1 MELSAKKKKKN
12 SGSASGGVVFRASPP
27 APLLFYTR
35 LPLLKS
41 PVPVNDFY
49 VRKIGIIFFWGRGG
63 GEGREWRIMALEEKY
78 SLGLSMCYVQLS
90 RR

>member
-1 MELSAKKKKKN
+1 MELSAKKKKKKT
-12 SGSASGGVVFRASPP
+12 AAARVGGVVFRASPP

-49 VRKIGIIFFWGRGG
+49 VRKIGIILFFGRGG
-63 GEGREWRIMALEEKY
+63 GGRGEN
-78 SLGLSMCYVQLS
+78 GG
-90 RR
+90 